1 MWDLTV
7 PGNND
12 HDFYVDTTAADVLVH
27 NAGGVCPNQVGQAG
41 ENAAGISRNTDT
53 ININGRARIPD
64 EVNDTTIGAV
74 KNVGYQHL
82 STQIQDYMA
91 YAQQNGLKFNLYVRQ
106 GADTVLSGPLQ
117 EAVDSGDINLFRVI
131 P

>member
-1 MWDLTV
+1 
-7 PGNND
+7 
-12 HDFYVDTTAADVLVH
+12 
-27 NAGGVCPNQVGQAG
+27 
-41 ENAAGISRNTDT
+41 
-53 ININGRARIPD
+53 
-64 EVNDTTIGAV
+64 V